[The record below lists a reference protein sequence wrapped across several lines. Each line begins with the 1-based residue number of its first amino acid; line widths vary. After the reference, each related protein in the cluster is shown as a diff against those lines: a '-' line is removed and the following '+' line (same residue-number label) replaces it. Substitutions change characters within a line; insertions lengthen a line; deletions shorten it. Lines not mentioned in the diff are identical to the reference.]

1 MRYFIYLSYDG
12 ARYHGWQIQPN
23 GISVQEVL
31 GKALSTLLREPIEV
45 TGAGRTDAGVNA
57 SLMVA
62 HFDTTQETDEQLA
75 YRLNKFLPQDIAI
88 HKIVPVKDDAHA
100 RFSAT
105 SRTYIYN
112 IVTAKTPFE
121 PYAYRF
127 PQPLDFDQMNEAAK
141 TLFDYTDFTSF
152 SKLHTDVK
160 TNNCRIMHAQWTQ
173 VNSQRSTLNPQL
185 STSKWQ
191 FTITADRF
199 LRNMVRAI
207 VGTLL
212 DVGRGVLTIQQF
224 REIIERKD
232 RCSAGTS
239 VPGNALF
246 LADITYPEE
255 IFKS

>member
-23 GISVQEVL
+23 GSSVQEVL
-31 GKALSTLLREPIEV
+31 GKALSTLLHESIEV

-62 HFDTTQETDEQLA
+62 HFDTEHTADQQLA

-88 HKIVPVKDDAHA
+88 HKIVPVKPEAHA

-105 SRTYIYN
+105 SRTYHYYVI
-112 IVTAKTPFE
+112 TAKTPFE

-127 PQPLDFDQMNEAAK
+127 PQPLDFDKMNEAAK
-141 TLFDYTDFTSF
+141 ALFDYIDFTSF

-160 TNNCRIMHAQWTQ
+160 TNNCRIMAAQWEQ
-173 VNSQRSTLNPQL
+173 VSPI
-185 STSKWQ
+185 KWQ

-212 DVGRGVLTIQQF
+212 DVGRGVLTLEQF
-224 REIIERKD
+224 REIIEKKD
-232 RCSAGTS
+232 RCSAGMS
-239 VPGNALF
+239 VPGKALF
-246 LADITYPEE
+246 LADITYPEDLFE
-255 IFKS
+255 